1 MKIIKNIQDLPSI
14 DYSVVTIGG
23 FDGVHLGHQQ
33 ILRKVRQE
41 AIDNKGTSVVITFSP
56 HPRIVLNNSDNKIKL
71 LNTDDEK
78 AVLINKSFID
88 FLFIM
93 PFNKEFAATEPET
106 FVKEILVKQLKIK
119 KIILGYDHHFGKD
132 RQGAIDTLQKLSLP
146 YNFTIE
152 QIPEVFM
159 NKIAVSSTKIR
170 NAILNKNMTFA
181 NAMLGYR
188 YHLSGIVS
196 QGSGIGKKL
205 GYPTANIS
213 INDKNKL
220 LPEPGIYAAIVVYN
234 YRHYKAMLYIGNK
247 PTFDNYEQ
255 VIEVHIIDFNQDI
268 YNKYLLV
275 KIVEFIRDDIKFS
288 DTQQLIQQI
297 DKDKIIINEILEDE
311 GVY

>member
-1 MKIIKNIQDLPSI
+1 MKIIKNINDLPSI

-33 ILRKVRQE
+33 ILRKVSQE
-41 AIDNKGTSVVITFSP
+41 AISNKGTSFGITFSP
-56 HPRIVLNNSDNKIKL
+56 HPRIVLNNSENKIKL
-71 LNTDDEK
+71 LSTDDEK
-78 AVLINKSFID
+78 AALIEKTFID
-88 FLFIM
+88 FLFVI
-93 PFNKEFAATEPET
+93 PFNTEFAATEPEA
-106 FVKEILVKQLKIK
+106 FVKDILVKQLKIK
-119 KIILGYDHHFGKD
+119 KIILGDDHHFGKD

-146 YNFTIE
+146 YNFSIE
-152 QIPEVFM
+152 QISEVFM
-159 NKIAVSSTKIR
+159 SEIAVSSTKIR
-170 NAILNKNMTFA
+170 NAILNKNMTLA

-188 YHLSGIVS
+188 YHLSGIV
-196 QGSGIGKKL
+196 GKGRGIGRKL

-247 PTFDNYEQ
+247 PTFDNFEQ

-268 YNKYLLV
+268 YDKNITV

-288 DTQQLIQQI
+288 DTHQLIQQI
-297 DKDKIIINEILEDE
+297 DKDKIIINEMLDNE
-311 GVY
+311 GIY